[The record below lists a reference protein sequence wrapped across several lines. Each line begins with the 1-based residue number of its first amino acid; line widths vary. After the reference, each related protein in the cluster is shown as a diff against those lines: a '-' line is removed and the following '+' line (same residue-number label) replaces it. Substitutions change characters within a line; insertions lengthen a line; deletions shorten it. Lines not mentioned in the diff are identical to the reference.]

1 MSKANSVEPLCA
13 SKSANLKGLVQVPG
27 DKSISHRALMFGA
40 LAIGETRIT
49 GLLEGEDVLGTADAM
64 RAYGAEIHREED
76 GTWVARGVGVSGMQ
90 EPDNI
95 IDLGNS
101 GTSARL
107 LAGLAAGNP
116 FTTFFTGDASLNKR
130 PMKRVIDPL
139 LEMGATFTT
148 RSEGR
153 LPLGITGPE
162 TLLAT
167 TYELPVPS
175 AQVKSCVLLAGLN
188 APGVTTVIEKEAT
201 RDHSENMLRHFG
213 AEVTAT
219 EIDGKSHIS
228 IVGQPSLVAADI
240 VVPSDP
246 SSAAFPIVAALL
258 VPGSEICVKGVGLNP
273 TRTGLITT
281 LIEMGGDIKIENH
294 REEGGEP
301 VGDLI
306 VKHSQLKGVTV
317 PPERAP
323 SMIDEYPVLSV
334 AASFAEGDTLMQGVG
349 ELRVKESD
357 RLAAVAA
364 GLKANGVSFDEGP
377 ESLLVKGGSGHVA
390 GGGTVVTHLDHR
402 IAMSFLV
409 MGLASQNPVSID
421 DAAPIR
427 TSFPIFVDLMTN
439 IGCKFA

>member
-1 MSKANSVEPLCA
+1 MSVSSGPLSS
-13 SKSANLKGLVQVPG
+13 SKSSNLSGIVTVPG

-40 LAIGETRIT
+40 LAIGETRIS

-64 RAYGAEIHREED
+64 RAYGAEITKEDD
-76 GTWVARGVGVSGMQ
+76 GTWTARGVGVCGMR
-90 EPDNI
+90 EPENV

-130 PMKRVIDPL
+130 PMNRVIDPL
-139 LEMGATFTT
+139 LQMGATFTT
-148 RSEGR
+148 RSKGR

-162 TLLAT
+162 TLLPI

-213 AEVTAT
+213 AEVSSV

-228 IVGQPSLVAADI
+228 IVGQPTLKAADI
-240 VVPSDP
+240 IVPSDP

-258 VPGSEICVKGVGLNP
+258 VPGSEITIKGVGLNP

-281 LIEMGGDIKIENH
+281 LVEMGGDITISDK

-301 VGDLI
+301 VGDLT
-306 VKHSQLKGVTV
+306 VRYSKLMGVTV
-317 PPERAP
+317 PADRAP

-334 AASFAEGDTLMQGVG
+334 AASFAVYKFSNIKYSLYEANPSLTQISDQ
-349 ELRVKESD
+349 EAHVKLS
-357 RLAAVAA
+357 
-364 GLKANGVSFDEGP
+364 P
-377 ESLLVKGGSGHVA
+377 H
-390 GGGTVVTHLDHR
+390 HW
-402 IAMSFLV
+402 
-409 MGLASQNPVSID
+409 
-421 DAAPIR
+421 
-427 TSFPIFVDLMTN
+427 
-439 IGCKFA
+439 